1 MTNQISGMNTI
12 HAKLLFFVGSGATI
26 QGIIHG
32 VYWGLGMAVGGVLG
46 GLMIHEIGARLTFR
60 LEAASCFVILVF
72 FIAVNNFHENR
83 RRYSM
88 IPPEEQETE
97 NEIEE
102 GDGSMNTK

>member
-1 MTNQISGMNTI
+1 MNTI
-12 HAKLLFFVGSGATI
+12 HAKLFLFVGSGATI

-60 LEAASCFVILVF
+60 LEAASSFVILVF
-72 FIAVNNFHENR
+72 FISVNNFHENR
-83 RRYSM
+83 TRYSM

-97 NEIEE
+97 NETEE
-102 GDGSMNTK
+102 GNSSISTK